1 MQNSEFAYFS
11 SKSGKH
17 MKQKSTPPFWGDAV
31 MKKWSPFLIRGCRS
45 CGVVE
50 VVGVVGDV
58 GLGVVVVVV
67 EVRRYNLCN
76 LGNAMARNMKIWP
89 GRNPYG
95 LVLVQSAQLCRKM
108 SFLHCDNVPQ
118 SPCKC
123 GG

>member
-1 MQNSEFAYFS
+1 MTRARINYTIMRVKSRQKMVTQIRASFVKNARALNARGLAGPQNMQNSEFAYFS

-45 CGVVE
+45 CGDVE

-67 EVRRYNLCN
+67 EVR
-76 LGNAMARNMKIWP
+76 K
-89 GRNPYG
+89 
-95 LVLVQSAQLCRKM
+95 V
-108 SFLHCDNVPQ
+108 
-118 SPCKC
+118 
-123 GG
+123 